1 VDCAEFQ
8 EQVSAAV
15 DERLPQ
21 DVMSAFMKH
30 AGLCPGCRYEYT
42 MQSAV
47 KILVRRRITN
57 VETPSDLRAR
67 VTSQILGENSS
78 SPRREGW
85 SWRELLARPYIRPAI
100 AFALTAVAVVLYV
113 SAPPEKS
120 DGIQRASLGAGSVIV
135 QSLNNYQAVMS
146 GKITPQVVSDQPESV
161 LTFFSGKTE
170 FPVLV
175 PRLKSCSLV
184 GAVLS
189 DYSGVPL
196 AHVVYTHEKDL
207 IYMYQACWDN
217 VLAGDVLNLPPHVIE
232 KLKDTGWFVETQSDG
247 NTIAL
252 WRKGKT
258 LCSAVSRMEKGDL
271 VACLTAEESATH
283 SDAW

>member
-47 KILVRRRITN
+47 KILVRKRIRN
-57 VETPSDLRAR
+57 VETPSGLRNR
-67 VTSQILGENSS
+67 VTSQILGENSHS
-78 SPRREGW
+78 SRREEW
-85 SWRELLARPYIRPAI
+85 SWRELFARPYVRPAI
-100 AFALTAVAVVLYV
+100 AFALTAVAVVLYF

-120 DGIQRASLGAGSVIV
+120 SGIQRASLSAGSVIV
-135 QSLNNYQAVMS
+135 QSLDNYQAVMN
-146 GKITPQVVSDQPESV
+146 GRITPQVVSDQPESV

-175 PRLKSCSLV
+175 PRLKSCNLV
-184 GAVLS
+184 GGVLN

-196 AHVVYTHEKDL
+196 AHVVYTHDKDL
-207 IYMYQACWDN
+207 IYMYQACWDK
-217 VLAGDVLNLPPHVIE
+217 VIAGDVLNLPPRVIDTLNE
-232 KLKDTGWFVETQSDG
+232 TGWFVETQSDG

-258 LCSAVSRMEKGDL
+258 LCSAVSRMAKGEL
-271 VACLTAEESATH
+271 VACLTAEESATYDT
-283 SDAW
+283 SW